1 MGTETSGSRSQG
13 IKRHVTLSFAYKFGS
28 ILIGFAIVPL
38 TMGYISKEHYG
49 LWLTISSFITWF
61 SFFDIGV
68 GNGLRNKYAESR
80 ADSDFKRMR
89 EYVSAAYLS
98 IGTVS
103 VLLIL
108 LFLTANL
115 FISWPKVYNAE
126 EAISGELSIL
136 MPVVFSL
143 FCFQLTFKLIISI
156 HLADQRHS
164 AQAEFNFFSQLLSLA
179 LILILSRYGTPSLMA
194 YSIAVMAAP
203 TAVLICYNIIS
214 FRGKY
219 SDVRPMLSAWNP
231 SRVRDIFS
239 LGSRFLIIQ
248 ISGIAIFSSGSVII
262 ANLLGPG
269 EVVPYTLAFQYF
281 GIATMLY
288 SIVLAPYW
296 SASTDA
302 YARKDYDWIR
312 KSMASQ
318 TKLSLALIGMIMV
331 MAVFADLFY
340 RLWVGSKVE
349 VPGPMNYWMATYVA
363 ITIFYSPYT
372 YFLNGIGKV
381 KLQMYSLV
389 VTGVLSVPLAVFFI
403 TQLEMGAS
411 GVIAAMIASVLPH
424 AILSPIQFRRILR
437 QRARGIWDA

>member
-1 MGTETSGSRSQG
+1 
-13 IKRHVTLSFAYKFGS
+13 
-28 ILIGFAIVPL
+28 
-38 TMGYISKEHYG
+38 
-49 LWLTISSFITWF
+49 
-61 SFFDIGV
+61 
-68 GNGLRNKYAESR
+68 
-80 ADSDFKRMR
+80 
-89 EYVSAAYLS
+89 
-98 IGTVS
+98 
-103 VLLIL
+103 
-108 LFLTANL
+108 
-115 FISWPKVYNAE
+115 
-126 EAISGELSIL
+126 
-136 MPVVFSL
+136 
-143 FCFQLTFKLIISI
+143 
-156 HLADQRHS
+156 
-164 AQAEFNFFSQLLSLA
+164 
-179 LILILSRYGTPSLMA
+179 
-194 YSIAVMAAP
+194 
-203 TAVLICYNIIS
+203 
-214 FRGKY
+214 
-219 SDVRPMLSAWNP
+219 
-231 SRVRDIFS
+231 
-239 LGSRFLIIQ
+239 
-248 ISGIAIFSSGSVII
+248 
-262 ANLLGPG
+262 
-269 EVVPYTLAFQYF
+269 
-281 GIATMLY
+281 MLY

-389 VTGVLSVPLAVFFI
+389 VTGLLSVPLAVFLI